1 MKKPV
6 FVSLLLLL
14 LFSPSAF
21 AQKETGAKLY
31 WNIDYFHINSPSMDS
46 PFGPLQRTS
55 RTGFDRFSI
64 AFDFSSK
71 KRTHEIEIFLPEFNK
86 TFDRV
91 KIPVEHYFWY
101 ESDQVTQQVDSYSF
115 RYEFRKQ
122 LTNVEKPL
130 SFSLGVAFNP
140 YFVNTDLEPKIANY
154 RAPVDKH
161 LYGGGIALIPQVKYR
176 LNEKVQLDVGFVFK
190 IYEYQYSHLRIRNP
204 TTPER
209 QQKSATQ
216 HHTFFENNYTLRFG
230 LYYKLK
236 TVEDDD
242 KSKKRKVHRSKNY
255 KKRR

>member
-1 MKKPV
+1 MKKRFFIP
-6 FVSLLLLL
+6 LLLLL

-21 AQKETGAKLY
+21 AQKEIGVKLY
-31 WNIDYFHINSPSMDS
+31 WNIDYFHINSPTMDA

-55 RTGFDRFSI
+55 KTGFDRFSI
-64 AFDFSSK
+64 AFDFSNK
-71 KRTHEIEIFLPEFNK
+71 KRTHGLEFFLPEFNK

-101 ESDQVTQQVDSYSF
+101 VSDQVTQQVDSYSF

-140 YFVNTDLEPKIANY
+140 YFVNTDLDPKIDNY
-154 RAPVDKH
+154 RAPVDIH
-161 LYGGGIALIPQVKYR
+161 LYGGGIALIPQVKYK
-176 LNEKVQLDVGFVFK
+176 LNEKVYLDIGFVFK
-190 IYEYQYSHLRIRNP
+190 IYEYQYLWTRILNP
-204 TTPER
+204 TTTYR
-209 QQKSATQ
+209 QQQSSKQ
-216 HHTFFENNYTLRFG
+216 HNTFFEDNYTLRFG

-236 TVEDDD
+236 TVEDDV